1 MIEFDPKENRR
12 SYPRFNAPICYRSA
26 SLFSARKPL
35 VNISLGGIRI
45 YSDEEF
51 KIGKRLEIE
60 LLLPDDMVLRC
71 TMKVVWQSPLP
82 EGSKATYDTGLQFL
96 DVPVDS
102 LHRLTEVLE
111 QSDPWDKSMSKQY

>member
-1 MIEFDPKENRR
+1 MTEFDPKGNRR
-12 SYPRFNAPICYRSA
+12 RYPRFNSPICYRSA

-45 YSDEEF
+45 YSDEKF

-60 LLLPDDMVLRC
+60 LLLPDDAVLRC

-82 EGSKATYDTGLQFL
+82 EGSKANYDTGLQFL
-96 DVPVDS
+96 DIPADG
-102 LHRLTEVLE
+102 LEHLTEILE
-111 QSDPWDKSMSKQY
+111 QDEEVAIK

>member
-1 MIEFDPKENRR
+1 MTGIDPKENRR
-12 SYPRFNAPICYRSA
+12 KYPRFNAPICYRSA

-45 YSDEEF
+45 YSDEKF

-60 LLLPDDMVLRC
+60 LLLPDDMVLQC

-96 DVPVDS
+96 DVPADG
-102 LHRLTEVLE
+102 LHHLTEVLE
-111 QSDPWDKSMSKQY
+111 QSDPGDKSMRKQY